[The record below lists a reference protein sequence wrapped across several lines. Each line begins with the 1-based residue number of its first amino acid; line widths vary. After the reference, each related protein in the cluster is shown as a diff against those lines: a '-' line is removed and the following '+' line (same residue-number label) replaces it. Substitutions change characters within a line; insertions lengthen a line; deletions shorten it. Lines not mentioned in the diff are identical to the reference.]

1 MFIMLYSEEHS
12 CFLTV
17 YLLTS
22 PFFLVSLLLG
32 TFQKG
37 DSSRKANLSIN
48 TDLVTWTN
56 TCHIPWTF
64 FKWWCPCWPYT
75 DWNTLAFDFKPVI
88 PVVLWSDN
96 RSFSTFVLTLG
107 HALKYKDSHFK
118 INKLSQ
124 VILYRYAESLCAVSP
139 SFPSFSFDLSDPR
152 WTRQQTPLVTMSVV
166 HPVDPQW
173 KVLVTLCDPISEL
186 KIWTFYNLIDQVSYL
201 ASTGLS
207 IVPYNGKDQQHR
219 KEHKNKDGFQPAK
232 NKQI

>member
-1 MFIMLYSEEHS
+1 MS
-12 CFLTV
+12 
-17 YLLTS
+17 LLTLHWLKHLGIWFQTCYTS
-22 PFFLVSLLLG
+22 RSLKWQQV
-32 TFQKG
+32 FQHVRV
-37 DSSRKANLSIN
+37 DA
-48 TDLVTWTN
+48 
-56 TCHIPWTF
+56 
-64 FKWWCPCWPYT
+64 
-75 DWNTLAFDFKPVI
+75 
-88 PVVLWSDN
+88 
-96 RSFSTFVLTLG
+96 G

-124 VILYRYAESLCAVSP
+124 GILSRYAESLCAVSP

-166 HPVDPQW
+166 HPVDSQW
-173 KVLVTLCDPISEL
+173 KVLVTLCHPISEL
-186 KIWTFYNLIDQVSYL
+186 KLIWTFYNLIDQVSYL